1 MSRQDLV
8 GGGVHG
14 VPRFTPKLRH
24 RGGAPLASGV
34 AAPPLT
40 LAPMFLALLFVAAML
55 GLAFA

>member
-1 MSRQDLV
+1 MSHQDMV

-40 LAPMFLALLFVAAML
+40 LAPLALAVLIVVGFI
-55 GLAFA
+55 GLALT